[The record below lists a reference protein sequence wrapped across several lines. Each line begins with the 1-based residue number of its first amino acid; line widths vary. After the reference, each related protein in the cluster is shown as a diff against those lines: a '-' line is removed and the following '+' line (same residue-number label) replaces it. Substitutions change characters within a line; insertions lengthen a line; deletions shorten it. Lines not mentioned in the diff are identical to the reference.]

1 MTWGTYA
8 ANRQAGIY
16 GDDWADF
23 RPERWLEEEAR
34 GQSRKAFIPFGSGP
48 RNCWGQQF
56 AMLQTPYIA
65 ARLLAAFEHFQLRA
79 ISSGGGGSYA
89 LEWAGD
95 LG

>member
-1 MTWGTYA
+1 
-8 ANRQAGIY
+8 
-16 GDDWADF
+16 
-23 RPERWLEEEAR
+23 
-34 GQSRKAFIPFGSGP
+34 
-48 RNCWGQQF
+48 
-56 AMLQTPYIA
+56 MLQTPYIA